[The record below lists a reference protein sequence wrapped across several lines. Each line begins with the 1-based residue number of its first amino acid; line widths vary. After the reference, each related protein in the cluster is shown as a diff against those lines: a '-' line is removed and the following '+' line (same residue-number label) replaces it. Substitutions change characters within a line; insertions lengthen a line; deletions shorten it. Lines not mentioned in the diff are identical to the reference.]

1 MAFIDKKDPVVL
13 NIKLTSKGREL
24 LSKGILNFSYYTVGD
39 SEIDYNFNTSVIAD
53 NSSYSPSFSNI
64 LRPTDKNPNLL
75 SFITRN
81 LSGDPYNVIS
91 NVPSTPTIIQ
101 NTAQPLGFFSVN
113 TSSTTFIID
122 TDHVKQPD
130 VMIKIDLVTGGTRL
144 NLFQSSTYLANVNE
158 PQVGDLIL
166 IKWTNPFGIDT
177 TGYTVNTNYPTPYLI
192 YKIQNIVSGS
202 LAANNLIINVDR
214 NLPKFDTLI
223 GGTSGHVAG
232 ALIYY
237 NYINFSGTSIF
248 NDFSTDYVDQSVIA
262 FLQNCQCPTILFP
275 FWNMSIIYTEDI
287 VGVKSTDRSF
297 TQYNTK
303 TYGGFVSYIQNQAP
317 INKKLGVI
325 HYTNSSP
332 SNTYAEELY
341 QNTPVLNLPTIMW
354 HKSPNKKLGTTF
366 KAIGNV
372 KLLTGTTM
380 SLNTSYYDLADN
392 AGNVVGKVF
401 NNLKIFVIE
410 DQELLFAMSYKSN
423 RSWTL
428 PNYSVGINDNI
439 VIGCASC
446 LLNYQISANTPSV
459 INGSDGSLFIHNIQ
473 SNFGVM
479 VLEVLSGSSR
489 ITYQPITG
497 NTLISNLNAGNYT
510 VNVYD
515 LGSPNCVVS
524 SGITLQNPSSLLA
537 FRNLSTTANGLNPNF
552 NIIQNSPTNIT
563 INQTDIGVIFG
574 TASVLVKPYGVTPII
589 SDTWS
594 QFVSGKVNISTLVFK
609 APYTI
614 YVRDSGA
621 TFNYMISKNYVAAG
635 SPLNPS
641 FTLAQGSDAGGNYI
655 LVSNYTT
662 TIVPNVNPIVGAIQ
676 ISVYPTTSV
685 ALNWT
690 NTLVFN
696 KIYINKSGNYN
707 VAIREAFQ
715 EVNDYI
721 TMFTVIQVITI

>member
-13 NIKLTSKGREL
+13 NIKLTSLGRSL
-24 LSKGILNFSYYTVGD
+24 LSQGILNFSYYTIGD
-39 SEIDYNFNTSVIAD
+39 SEIDYNFNSSVIAD
-53 NSSYSPSFSNI
+53 DSTYSPSFSNI
-64 LRPTDKNPNLL
+64 LRPADKNPNLL
-75 SFITRN
+75 SFVTRN

-113 TSSTTFIID
+113 TGSTTFIID

-130 VMIKIDLVTGGTRL
+130 VMVKVDEQTGGTRL
-144 NLFQSSTYLANVNE
+144 NLYQSSTYLANVNE

-166 IKWTNPFGIDT
+166 IKWTNPYGINT

-192 YKIQNIVSGS
+192 YKIQNIVSGT
-202 LAANNLIINVDR
+202 LASNNLIINVDR
-214 NLPKFDTLI
+214 NLPKFNNLT
-223 GGTSGHVAG
+223 GGIPGLVAG
-232 ALIYY
+232 ALVYY

-248 NDFSTDYVDQSVIA
+248 NDYSTDYVDQSVIA

-287 VGVKSTDRSF
+287 MGVGLIDRSF

-317 INKKLGVI
+317 VNKKLGVI

-354 HKSPNKKLGTTF
+354 HKSPTRTLGTTF

-372 KLLTGTTM
+372 KLLTGTTI

-392 AGNVVGKVF
+392 AGNIVGKVF

-446 LLNYQISANTPSV
+446 LLNYQISANTPSI
-459 INGSDGSLFIHNIQ
+459 INGSDGSLYVYNIQ
-473 SNFGVM
+473 SNFGSM

-497 NTLISNLNAGNYT
+497 NTLISNLNAGNYII
-510 VNVYD
+510 NIYD

-524 SGITLQNPSSLLA
+524 SGVTINNPTSLLA
-537 FRNLSTTANGLNPNF
+537 FRNLSSTASGLNPNF
-552 NIIQNSPTNIT
+552 NIVQNSPTNIT
-563 INQTDIGVIFG
+563 INQTDIGIIFG
-574 TASVLVKPYGVTPII
+574 TASVLAKPYGVLPII
-589 SDTWS
+589 SDVWS
-594 QFVSGKVNISTLVFK
+594 TFVSGKINISTLVFK

-614 YVRDSGA
+614 YVRDSGV
-621 TFNYMISKNYVAAG
+621 TFNYMISQNYVAAG
-635 SPLNPS
+635 NPLNPN
-641 FTLAQGSDAGGNYI
+641 FTITQGSDTGGNYI
-655 LVSNYTT
+655 LISNYTIA
-662 TIVPNVNPIVGAIQ
+662 IVPNVNPIVGTIQ
-676 ISVYPTTSV
+676 ISIYPQTSV
-685 ALNWT
+685 GLNWIT
-690 NTLVFN
+690 ANIVN
-696 KIYINKSGNYN
+696 KIYINESGNYT
-707 VAIREAFQ
+707 VAIREALQ
-715 EVNDYI
+715 ENNDYI
-721 TMFTVIQVITI
+721 TMFTVTQLITI